1 MCLVVI
7 SVSLSVPVIDCW
19 KSLVR
24 GGDGYQIR
32 RDWPPRRS
40 RSWLVWWLKL
50 SFLSVREELDR
61 PGFSVVSTFHD
72 NKPVWK
78 VTDLSF
84 YHYENVWE
92 DSFIYKSTNSTNSAQ
107 MIMVAHCMGPQF
119 LLHQTQNNLSIAS
132 HLFKVNSFANC
143 RSNQ

>member
-1 MCLVVI
+1 MYDVVI

-50 SFLSVREELDR
+50 SSLSVREELDR

-72 NKPVWK
+72 NKPMWK

-84 YHYENVWE
+84 HHYENVWE
-92 DSFIYKSTNSTNSAQ
+92 NS
-107 MIMVAHCMGPQF
+107 F
-119 LLHQTQNNLSIAS
+119 LLGPDRVSKYVKQSS
-132 HLFKVNSFANC
+132 DVWPFFWKLFDILILIFTTRAPTRAFWGYGYRPSAK
-143 RSNQ
+143 